1 MAKDDYTP
9 RRAQGPKRRHPLR
22 SLLILLLLL
31 ACAAF
36 AALRWGPPLW
46 HQSLREKPPPS
57 AQRAAPTYRPYTSGA
72 DRAASTQSAQP
83 DGDSSEPAPQ
93 PETTSEEPT
102 SSAPE
107 EPEPQSQPTAF
118 DGEIDLLMLVN
129 STHALP
135 EGYTVDLTEL
145 SNGQSVA
152 TLIYP
157 ALQQMFDDARSQ
169 GIYPVVASG
178 YRTPEKQQS
187 LMDEKIQSLVEQGY
201 SQESAQAEALKWVNQ
216 VGYSEHQ
223 SGLAVD
229 INADGIHSAGYE
241 VYDWLAQNAWQY
253 GFILRYPEDK
263 TDITGTSY
271 EPWHYR
277 YVGVEAAQAITEQG
291 VCLEE
296 YLGEA

>member
-22 SLLILLLLL
+22 TLLILLLLL

-36 AALRWGPPLW
+36 VALRWGLPLW
-46 HQSLREKPPPS
+46 QQYMSENPQSS
-57 AQRAAPTYRPYTSGA
+57 AQSGASTDSPDTSGA
-72 DRAASTQSAQP
+72 DSAGSAESAQP
-83 DGDSSEPAPQ
+83 EGDSS
-93 PETTSEEPT
+93 
-102 SSAPE
+102 

-157 ALQQMFDDARSQ
+157 ALQQMLDDARSQ

-187 LMDEKIQSLVEQGY
+187 LMDEKIQSLMEQGY

-253 GFILRYPEDK
+253 GFILRYPENK